1 MQSSTTSVAR
11 VYSTLRTIAMWL
23 VIVINAALASACLL
37 GIIRQYGVSTIH
49 SDGRLPTPW
58 ETGLAPYLVALLAGV
73 LISAVWAGIGGR
85 SGRRSLMICTVIYML
100 FVYYQ
105 SIHFLVIRKEIS
117 RSADANHPRHSMVCR
132 NHFLVATFLLVS
144 HGHVPSTGL
153 TIGSCDRGPL
163 IVRRLS
169 VSVFFF
175 GVTI

>member
-105 SIHFLVIRKEIS
+105 SIHFLVIRKEIQGPPTPIIRDILWFAEITSWLLLSYWCLMGTS
-117 RSADANHPRHSMVCR
+117 RARV
-132 NHFLVATFLLVS
+132 
-144 HGHVPSTGL
+144 
-153 TIGSCDRGPL
+153 
-163 IVRRLS
+163 
-169 VSVFFF
+169 
-175 GVTI
+175 

>member
-85 SGRRSLMICTVIYML
+85 SGRRSLMICPVIYML

-105 SIHFLVIRKEIS
+105 SIHFLVIRKEIQGPPTPIIRDILWFAEITSWLLLSYWCLMGTS
-117 RSADANHPRHSMVCR
+117 RARV
-132 NHFLVATFLLVS
+132 
-144 HGHVPSTGL
+144 
-153 TIGSCDRGPL
+153 
-163 IVRRLS
+163 
-169 VSVFFF
+169 
-175 GVTI
+175 